1 MNCLHSFTTREKHK
15 SRKKVY
21 QKNDF
26 IEIVLPTQKDI
37 ALTLNH
43 YMKSDK
49 MPHIIYT
56 DNESLIKQ
64 LHNCKNNPEKSSITK
79 IGKHILC
86 QYSMS
91 TIWEIDHIENKQS
104 VWWKIF
110 FFESLRKHAK
120 NIILKRKK
128 MLPSIKQKL
137 KSHQEAT

>member
-1 MNCLHSFTTREKHK
+1 MSLLRGISSKHNNNFYCLNCLHSFTTREKHK

-86 QYSMS
+86 QYSKS
-91 TIWEIDHIENKQS
+91 TIWAIDHIENKQS
-104 VWWKIF
+104 VWWKRF
-110 FFESLRKHAK
+110 FFFLNLQE
-120 NIILKRKK
+120 NT
-128 MLPSIKQKL
+128 QKI
-137 KSHQEAT
+137 